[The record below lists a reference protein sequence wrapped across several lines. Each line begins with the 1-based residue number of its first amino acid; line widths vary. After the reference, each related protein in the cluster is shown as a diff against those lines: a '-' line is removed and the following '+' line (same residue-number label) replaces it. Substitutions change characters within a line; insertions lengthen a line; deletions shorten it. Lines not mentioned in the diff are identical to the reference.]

1 LGADRRFCKAV
12 IDGGFEPLKKNE
24 RERRGQTIAWR
35 SYTVHS
41 DGQLISLHIDPAEL
55 AKIQQR

>member
-1 LGADRRFCKAV
+1 M